1 MRVLPRVGV
10 IIATPL
16 LVFILSFIVHA
27 QDDPRGNTG
36 GRTSGDK
43 GGRTSGFGSVSGPT
57 ASGPRVIRVPGK
69 TVLVKPTTGTL
80 FISAEPGATIRLVR
94 LKQNGEVADESE
106 NTITAGRSIIFND
119 LPPGT
124 YQVVAEKNG
133 YMTTAPREVEIPKG
147 KSAKVDITLMPKTY
161 NVTVRLNASSGTV
174 FYATGNEASPRSV
187 PFQNNTAYLSS
198 LIGDNYNIRVVADD
212 ASYKPLTETLRVPSA
227 SNEVS
232 YTLEKLSESKDFSP
246 ASASDWALP
255 GGWYFSSRKVMVN
268 GNGVALPSDSNYRN
282 YKDFQLST
290 DIRMMNGVAAS
301 FVVHAIDSRNYY
313 LIQIT
318 GPNADDPYVLRG
330 YLVRNDSLQ
339 RFGRTIPIS
348 QFSDTLKPGKYFHVV
363 LTMTGS
369 EISVKAVDSETGDL
383 KKLGTLPDPSNAFPI
398 GAVGIAARG
407 NEQNEVG
414 SFVLCSADSMRSK
427 KCGD

>member
-16 LVFILSFIVHA
+16 FVFTLSFIVHA
-27 QDDPRGNTG
+27 QDTDAKGNTG
-36 GRTSGDK
+36 GRTSGGK
-43 GGRTSGFGSVSGPT
+43 SGFGSVSGPT
-57 ASGPRVIRVPGK
+57 TSGPKVIRVPGK

-106 NTITAGRSIIFND
+106 NPITTGRSIIFND

-124 YQVVAEKNG
+124 YRVVAEKNG
-133 YMTTAPREVEIPKG
+133 YMTTAPREVEVPKG

-198 LIGDNYNIRVVADD
+198 LIGDNYNIRIVADD

-227 SNEVS
+227 GNEVS
-232 YTLEKLSESKDFSP
+232 YTLEKLSESGDFSP
-246 ASASDWALP
+246 ATASDWALP
-255 GGWYFSSRKVMVN
+255 SGWYFSSRKVVVN
-268 GNGVALPSDSNYRN
+268 GSGTALLSDSNYRN

-290 DIRMMNGVAAS
+290 DVRMMNGVAAS
-301 FVVHAIDSRNYY
+301 FVVHAVDAQNYY
-313 LIQIT
+313 LVQIT
-318 GPNADDPYVLRG
+318 GPNADEQYVLRG
-330 YLVRNDSLQ
+330 YIVRNGSLQ
-339 RFGRTIPIS
+339 RFGRTTPIS

-363 LTMTGS
+363 LTVIGS
-369 EISVKAVDSETGDL
+369 EIIVQAVDSDTGDL
-383 KKLGTLPDPSNAFPI
+383 KKLGTLPEPSHAFPI
-398 GAVGIAARG
+398 GAVGIAARD

-414 SFVLCSADSMRSK
+414 QFSICSAKSMSAG
-427 KCGD
+427 KCEKVAR